1 MNHGGGG
8 RFYTAGLPTELP
20 TENRIIFFLAVALNP
35 VGIFI
40 GIVLKFA
47 LNFLKSLQIF
57 RRPSAKRSV
66 TVCQS
71 MHTLD
76 LPRPLVTVPT
86 DQAV

>member
-47 LNFLKSLQIF
+47 LNF
-57 RRPSAKRSV
+57 
-66 TVCQS
+66 
-71 MHTLD
+71 
-76 LPRPLVTVPT
+76 
-86 DQAV
+86 